1 MDSMYLDFQKLS
13 LTVRINFCSFPDQG
27 TSVRSLT
34 LGVTLQ
40 GLKYSSPNGDRS
52 IQRHIILLKSVT
64 ALRPTFPSDSKYVLG
79 RWPWNRSLWPFAS
92 PGCVK
97 IIRKKMCAR
106 LWKTDQVNWQTSSTT
121 ESLEPCPI
129 GWTTALAGTWSV
141 ARRCDKILNG

>member
-97 IIRKKMCAR
+97 IIRKNNVCTSVKNGSGK
-106 LWKTDQVNWQTSSTT
+106 LTDVVNNR
-121 ESLEPCPI
+121 I
-129 GWTTALAGTWSV
+129 AGTVPNW
-141 ARRCDKILNG
+141 LNNSPCRHLVCCKEMW